1 MKKLKRCKKLLPLIF
16 VVLLLSGCTN
26 FLSGMWENNTS
37 KSITR
42 EPSLTENQ
50 AGNTLEVECTIAD
63 TEDVP
68 PEITLGE
75 ESALLHKEAQ
85 NGRYCYDMLN
95 ANEQLWYEDILAILD
110 GMYKD
115 VILSAE
121 GNDTVGEQ
129 GIDKIFQ
136 CVMNDHPELFYVE
149 GYTYT
154 LYTYGDVL
162 DKIAFSGSYTMDLAQ
177 REERL
182 GQMNQVVA
190 ECLAQISMDAPD
202 YEKVKYVY
210 EYLVSNTE
218 YNQNASDNQN
228 IYSVFVGKQSV
239 CQGYAKATQFLLQKL
254 GIQCTL
260 VMGNVVG
267 VRDEGH
273 AWNLVRVD
281 GQYYYVDTT
290 WGDPSYQT
298 TESEQINIAS
308 LPQITYDYLCVTTD
322 ELQKTHVIDNVV
334 PLPVCVA
341 TVANYYIMEGAYFT
355 SYDENRV
362 TAFFEKGYE
371 EGKSDVTLKCS
382 DRSIYDVF
390 YDQLIT
396 KQKIFN
402 FLNSPDGVVAY
413 VENPDKLSLT
423 FWLVNE

>member
-1 MKKLKRCKKLLPLIF
+1 MKKLKRLLKLLPLIMII
-16 VVLLLSGCTN
+16 LSLSGCTDYLN
-26 FLSGMWENNTS
+26 GMLENES
-37 KSITR
+37 SASITR
-42 EPSLTENQ
+42 ETSLNETQ
-50 AGNTLEVECTIAD
+50 IGNTIALESTS
-63 TEDVP
+63 TETEYSR
-68 PEITLGE
+68 PEITIGE
-75 ESALLHKEAQ
+75 ENALLHKEAQ

-95 ANEQLWYEDILAILD
+95 ADEQLWYEDIFAILD
-110 GMYKD
+110 GMCKD
-115 VILSAE
+115 VVLTKE
-121 GNDTVGEQ
+121 GNTTVGER

-136 CVMNDHPELFYVE
+136 CVMNDHPELFYVK
-149 GYTYT
+149 GYNYT

-162 DKIAFSGSYTMDLAQ
+162 DKISFSGNYTMDSAQ
-177 REERL
+177 KEKRL
-182 GQMNQVVA
+182 VQINRVVD
-190 ECLAQISMDAPD
+190 ECLSHISMEASD

-218 YNQNASDNQN
+218 YNQDAPDNQN

-260 VMGNVVG
+260 VIGNVVG

-298 TESEQINIAS
+298 MEPDQISAAS
-308 LPQITYDYLCVTTD
+308 LPQITYDYLCVTTE
-322 ELQKTHVIDNVV
+322 ELKKTHVIDNVV
-334 PLPVCVA
+334 PMPLCVA
-341 TVANYYIMEGAYFT
+341 TEANYYVMEGAYFS
-355 SYDENRV
+355 SYDENSV

-371 EGKSDVTLKCS
+371 EGKRDVTLKCADS
-382 DRSIYDVF
+382 SVYNEF
-390 YDQLIT
+390 YEQLIT
-396 KQKIFN
+396 KQKIFQ

-413 VENPDKLSLT
+413 VENPDKRSLT